1 MGRAFWR
8 SDVKRAIWSRLSPW
22 SQAIMLDTLFPN
34 LSDMIVNEL
43 IIGDRLYECVE
54 ITQAQVLY
62 YNLQDNA
69 NLGRYACKNARFDLL
84 HILRSINNYKLY
96 LLDAVLSTDD
106 VNLARKLWTHSDA
119 VIYKNAVD
127 RGARKIA
134 EAYESKC
141 DKLPPHRYLQGAL
154 NAGDFETIDRLIFHI
169 DNVNTSLIERFDV
182 LRYIQHHVSV
192 SIDEF
197 ISCAKTT
204 EDANY
209 VLQLIGPSNYQKY
222 INVCTSMEAH
232 KIFAPKLIPRQIAIE
247 EDVEFAKYLLS
258 IGQLDICLT
267 WQSASLCGDLDMLIL
282 LKNYVSAETV
292 LRHSIVDKRMRLVRF
307 ALSLGAGIYLEHF
320 ELCRNNNAPYIF
332 KFLYQRIS
340 LRDQIR
346 VKALYPQFF

>member
-34 LSDMIVNEL
+34 LSDMILHEL
-43 IIGDRLYECVE
+43 IIGDRLFRCAE
-54 ITQAQVLY
+54 ITQAQILY
-62 YNLQDNA
+62 YNLQDNSDLA
-69 NLGRYACKNARFDLL
+69 RYACKNARFDLL

-106 VNLARKLWTHSDA
+106 VNLARKLWTHCDI
-119 VIYKNAVD
+119 VIYRNAVD
-127 RGARKIA
+127 RGAWKIA
-134 EAYESKC
+134 EAYESQC

-154 NAGDFETIDRLIFHI
+154 IAGDFETIDRLILHI
-169 DNVNTSLIERFDV
+169 DIVNIALIERFDV
-182 LRYIQHHVSV
+182 LRHIQHYVSV
-192 SIDEF
+192 PINEF
-197 ISCAKTT
+197 IWCAKTA

-222 INVCTSMEAH
+222 INACISMEAH
-232 KIFAPKLIPRQIAIE
+232 KIFAPKLLPRQMMVA
-247 EDVEFAKYLLS
+247 DVEFAKYLLS

-267 WQSASLCGDLDMLIL
+267 WQNASLCGDLDMLIL
-282 LKNYVSAETV
+282 LKNYVSADTV
-292 LRHSIVDKRMRLVRF
+292 LRHSIVNKRMRLVRF
-307 ALSLGAGIYLEHF
+307 ALSLGAGIHLEHF

>member
-8 SDVKRAIWSRLSPW
+8 SDVKRTIWSRLTPW

-43 IIGDRLYECVE
+43 IIGDRLFECAE
-54 ITQAQVLY
+54 ITQAQILY
-62 YNLQDNA
+62 YNLQDNS

-84 HILRSINNYKLY
+84 HILKSINNYKLY

-106 VNLARKLWTHSDA
+106 VNLARKLWAHCDI
-119 VIYKNAVD
+119 VIYRSAVD
-127 RGARKIA
+127 CGARKIA

-154 NAGDFETIDRLIFHI
+154 IAGDFETIDRLILYI
-169 DNVNTSLIERFDV
+169 DNVNTSSIERFDV

-192 SIDEF
+192 SIDDF
-197 ISCAKTT
+197 IWCAKTA

-209 VLQLIGPSNYQKY
+209 VLRLIGPDNYQKY
-222 INVCTSMEAH
+222 NNVCTSMEVH
-232 KIFAPKLIPRQIAIE
+232 KIIAPKLLPRQIAI

-258 IGQLDICLT
+258 IEQLDVSLT
-267 WQSASLCGDLDMLIL
+267 LHSALRRGDLDMLIL
-282 LKNYVSAETV
+282 LKNYVSAEDNV
-292 LRHSIVDKRMRLVRF
+292 LGHAIRQRRMRLVRF
-307 ALSLGAGIYLEHF
+307 ALSLGAEIHIEHF
-320 ELCRNNNAPYIF
+320 ELCAQNNAPYIF
-332 KFLYQRIS
+332 KFLYQRVS